1 MAFENNK
8 FSVAKKTKLPAG
20 DFSVECNVALGADV
34 GKILSVGVKAFEESC
49 ETLNGVLNYSGVVD
63 LKIIFTTADGQINC
77 SNHSCNFSS
86 KFESDKIATGQDA
99 VILLKVVD
107 YVIESISG
115 DSVRIVVNLEQSGD
129 IVCQSEIETIACNDE
144 DVFCKNEEIE
154 ILKLVAT
161 KKDGFTQTSE
171 VSLRESVKKILSTE
185 SQVLLKNCESLSGF
199 VSLQG
204 EVLTRVVFLSEED
217 KFECFYVSEP
227 FKEELEVDG
236 CEKDDVVEAYAFI
249 KDEKVT
255 TQIEN
260 DDKGQKLTI
269 NIPVEVLLRVY
280 HNELISVV
288 DDIYSTKNEINLTT
302 ESFENST
309 ICPLIVVED
318 KIEGSLNLDEDA
330 PRVDK
335 VLFASGNGV
344 SLTNVYVND
353 GQIFVEGIAKTN
365 VIYLNDET
373 SSLNS
378 AAVDVPFAFSDKFDC
393 QCDGFVMASAM
404 ISDVDVVVKKGRD
417 LYYDAK
423 IKVDVNCSYDRISSI
438 ISKAEILD
446 VLPERDYAMEV
457 LFAQSGQSAWE
468 IAKSAHVPLEQV
480 VAQNPEATFPLEEET
495 SLVLFYQKG

>member
-1 MAFENNK
+1 MF
-8 FSVAKKTKLPAG
+8 L
-20 DFSVECNVALGADV
+20 CNYTYIYL
-34 GKILSVGVKAFEESC
+34 
-49 ETLNGVLNYSGVVD
+49 
-63 LKIIFTTADGQINC
+63 
-77 SNHSCNFSS
+77 
-86 KFESDKIATGQDA
+86 
-99 VILLKVVD
+99 
-107 YVIESISG
+107 
-115 DSVRIVVNLEQSGD
+115 
-129 IVCQSEIETIACNDE
+129 
-144 DVFCKNEEIE
+144 
-154 ILKLVAT
+154 
-161 KKDGFTQTSE
+161 
-171 VSLRESVKKILSTE
+171 
-185 SQVLLKNCESLSGF
+185 
-199 VSLQG
+199 
-204 EVLTRVVFLSEED
+204 VFLSEED
-217 KFECFYVSEP
+217 KFERFYVSEP

-236 CEKDDVVEAYAFI
+236 CDKDDVVEAYAFI

-269 NIPVEVLLRVY
+269 GIPVDVILRVY
-280 HNELISVV
+280 RNDLISVV

-378 AAVDVPFAFSDKFDC
+378 VQVDVPFSFSDKFDC
-393 QCDGFVMASAM
+393 QCDGFAMASAM

-438 ISKAEILD
+438 ISKAEISD